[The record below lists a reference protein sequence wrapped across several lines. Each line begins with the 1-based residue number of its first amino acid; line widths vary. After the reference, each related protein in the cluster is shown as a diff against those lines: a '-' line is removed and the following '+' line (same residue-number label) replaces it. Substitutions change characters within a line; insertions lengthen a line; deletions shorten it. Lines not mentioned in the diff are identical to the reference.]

1 MARVTPTENS
11 MLMSK
16 PTDVPDEGPFIDLQ
30 ATHNPHRWVLPVTPR
45 ICVGPPDRRFLF
57 GGVGLASAVMA
68 MERTCGR
75 PAVWAAAQYLSFA
88 REPAVVDLDVIVP
101 VEGKYNSQARVV
113 GHVGDTEI
121 FTVNAAL
128 GSRPGELS
136 AQWAKMPDVPE
147 PETCEPRPRARRH
160 RGENLHQWMDVR
172 VVKGR
177 YGIGQSDGELSE
189 DGHVQL
195 WARLKHGGP
204 IDSSALCVIADFIP
218 SAVGNAVGREAGG
231 NSLDNTIRFRR
242 IVPTEWVLCDIRIHG
257 VHGGFVHGR
266 MHLFAQDGELMASA
280 SQSMI
285 LRFHDGK

>member
-1 MARVTPTENS
+1 MTTSPAPEPS
-11 MLMSK
+11 A
-16 PTDVPDEGPFIDLQ
+16 GPFIDLQ
-30 ATHNPHRWVLPVTPR
+30 STHNPHRWILPVTPP

-57 GGVGLASAVMA
+57 GGVGMASSVMA

-75 PAVWAAAQYLSFA
+75 PVVWAAAQYLSFA
-88 REPAVVDLDVIVP
+88 RAPAIVNLDVVVP

-113 GHVGDTEI
+113 GHVGDTEV

-128 GSRPGELS
+128 GERPNDLS
-136 AQWAKMPDVPE
+136 AQWVKMTDVP
-147 PETCEPRPRARRH
+147 PPDACEPRPRKARH
-160 RGENLHQWMDVR
+160 RGENLHQRMDVR
-172 VVKGR
+172 IVKGR
-177 YGIGQSDGELSE
+177 YGIGVSDGELSD

-195 WARLKHGGP
+195 WARFKQGGP
-204 IDSSALCVIADFIP
+204 IDSAALCVIADFIP
-218 SAVGNAVGREAGG
+218 SAVGNAIGRDAGG

-257 VHGGFVHGR
+257 IHGGFVHGR

-285 LRFHDGK
+285 LRIHDGK